1 VLKPKEGT
9 SAFYH
14 RKAKQMT
21 TIHHDTGRFI
31 EDERG
36 NRSRV
41 VSLIEVEKVINP
53 REDRWYAWGPDGRKY
68 RVIWVKSPSSRSVVK
83 VMNPHWETM
92 YEIRNYKP
100 ISGLDGKR
108 NIPAMIREFI
118 SSQFQDGEEMT
129 AEIVGD
135 LLAHAEHENG
145 NGRFVE
151 FEAVYTR
158 AISGNMWSEKKF
170 YPELYKMV
178 ENVLIEM
185 FCEFENERRFLVEEH
200 GSFAWQS
207 R

>member
-1 VLKPKEGT
+1 
-9 SAFYH
+9 
-14 RKAKQMT
+14 MT
-21 TIHHDTGRFI
+21 TIHHETGKFI

-41 VSLIEVEKVINP
+41 VTKIQVETVINP
-53 REDRWYAWGPDGRKY
+53 REDRRYAWGPDGRKY
-68 RVIWVKSPSSRSVVK
+68 RVIWVKPNSDRSVNRVT
-83 VMNPHWETM
+83 PHWEVM

-129 AEIVGD
+129 KEIVSD
-135 LLAHAEHENG
+135 ILAHAEHQNS
-145 NGRFVE
+145 NGRIVE

-185 FCEFENERRFLVEEH
+185 FCEFENESRFLVEENGIFSWH
-200 GSFAWQS
+200 C